1 MSDIAMR
8 FDGIVTVAA
17 LALGA
22 AIYLLIALAAL
33 LVGGLARTRPTSAG
47 RVSGAA
53 GGMCGGTLLLLLV
66 AFSIWTSSGTAHTGT
81 DWFDLLA
88 VPWVIASIAGCWM
101 LTRLSRIAGQILLGH
116 PR

>member
-1 MSDIAMR
+1 MR

-33 LVGGLARTRPTSAG
+33 LVGGLARTRPTL
-47 RVSGAA
+47 SGAA
-53 GGMCGGTLLLLLV
+53 GGMCGGTLLLLLA